1 MNLSARN
8 QLTGVITAIADGAI
22 NDEVELTL
30 TSGQKLVA
38 VVTKTSREGMG
49 LVKGK
54 EAIALIKAPWVV
66 LAATD
71 CGLKFSARNQY
82 TGKVTA
88 IVKGAVN
95 DTVTL
100 KVDDSLELVAVVTD
114 ESIGNMN
121 LSVGDSVTALVKAS
135 SVLLAVKA

>member
-8 QLTGVITAIADGAI
+8 QLTGVVSAIADGAI

-30 TSGQKLVA
+30 KGGQKLVA
-38 VVTKTSREGMG
+38 LVTKASREAMG
-49 LVKGK
+49 LAKGK

-66 LAATD
+66 LAAMD

-82 TGKVTA
+82 VGKITK
-88 IVKGAVN
+88 ITKGAVN
-95 DTVTL
+95 DTVTV
-100 KVDDSLELVAVVTD
+100 KVDDTLELVAVVTD
-114 ESIGNMN
+114 ESVGNMN
-121 LSVGDSVTALVKAS
+121 LNVGDSITALIKAS

>member
-30 TSGQKLVA
+30 PSGQKLVA

-95 DTVTL
+95 DTVTV